1 MDLIAKLPGMED
13 AALALAAQQC
23 RASRAVWVPKAQ
35 KSAAAALLPALETE
49 LANRR
54 AAKLAASTAKRAAS
68 TAKRAASRAATKR
81 TGWSLGVLA
90 LRPAPAVV
98 SSHLEPREARHDGVA
113 TIQRHHHRV
122 LRHPRGPCGGHS
134 RGGGRGMSRAGEVNR
149 EQTTRLGSAFRE
161 PSRRFAGRERPQDF

>member
-13 AALALAAQQC
+13 AALASLHNNAERLEQ
-23 RASRAVWVPKAQ
+23 SGTKAQ

-81 TGWSLGVLA
+81 
-90 LRPAPAVV
+90 
-98 SSHLEPREARHDGVA
+98 
-113 TIQRHHHRV
+113 
-122 LRHPRGPCGGHS
+122 
-134 RGGGRGMSRAGEVNR
+134 AG
-149 EQTTRLGSAFRE
+149 
-161 PSRRFAGRERPQDF
+161 